1 MSVWSTVALNR
12 NSEFIVV
19 KHKLRGI
26 NYTVKGIKFRDGFA
40 VVEKDSKT
48 YFELKKLPVLRNM
61 EEFPLLHLRKLKFI
75 TRTADVKLIFGQD
88 VYRVYLAALQ
98 IALDDEAEQ
107 AEEAAVIAHAEQE
120 VSHLNED
127 VKCHFRSPNS
137 GELCNFPHLKKSLSK
152 YCVKHILEDPKLE
165 EMGFEKVP
173 RFISKKER
181 QELKEKIANKLRE

>member
-1 MSVWSTVALNR
+1 MSVWSTKALNR

-98 IALDDEAEQ
+98 IALDNEAEQ
-107 AEEAAVIAHAEQE
+107 AEEALVIAHAEQE
-120 VSHLNED
+120 VSHLTED

-137 GELCNFPHLKKSLSK
+137 GELCNFPYLKKSLSK
-152 YCVKHILEDPKLE
+152 YCTKHILEDPKLE